1 MKSHSAMQ
9 TAKPGIVLAL
19 LASSLALTCQA
30 ELGANDLEPFGTV
43 TTNEYVHERIDTLD
57 GYLEVWSRTYM
68 DADLRMFETTVSNF
82 LGVLHPMFGAY
93 FYGFGISTVST
104 ERVTWEHW
112 YYPAFMYVQSD
123 AMISNG
129 YGERFTYAAE
139 MNQQEVWK
147 IFTNDIR
154 SLVVVDLPQ
163 ALLATNILITT
174 LGPTM
179 EPEPGMLCIGLAAG
193 ALILRKAYAK
203 RGSANL

>member
-30 ELGANDLEPFGTV
+30 ELVLNGLEPFGTV

-82 LGVLHPMFGAY
+82 LGGSHPVFAAY
-93 FYGFGISTVST
+93 LYGFGISTVST
-104 ERVTWEHW
+104 EFVTWEHA
-112 YYPAFMYVQSD
+112 YYPAFMYVTSTT
-123 AMISNG
+123 MVHNG
-129 YGERFTYAAE
+129 YGEEFTYAAE

-147 IFTNDIR
+147 IFTNDVR
-154 SLVVVDLPQ
+154 SMIVADLPQ
-163 ALLATNILITT
+163 ALLSTNIYITT
-174 LGPTM
+174 LGPTT
-179 EPEPGMLCIGLAAG
+179 EPEPGMLALGVIAG
-193 ALILRKAYAK
+193 ALLLRTAHAK
-203 RGSANL
+203 RLTPYS